1 MSDFLTNLAGR
12 AFGAAPLI
20 QPRPVAI
27 FEPTPGPRP
36 APWADAAWQP
46 DPAPP
51 VAEIDMAAPA
61 EIPAAAPPAGD
72 PSVWVEY
79 GFMARGWADAP
90 SPPIPT
96 SYVRE
101 RGGAPQP
108 GAASDDNPSP
118 SSAPLSFDPLRDQ
131 AGLPPPSPA
140 AQRRGDAPQPG
151 AARGDFHR
159 AESPPRET
167 AGEAG
172 SASMAA
178 ERPALATATWAGA
191 AGHALAPVERAAAP
205 MEQVI
210 EPEGAAAAAAGP
222 GWRRERLE
230 RPPEPST
237 IAMRQESGLD
247 QIRHEPAYRPAPPA
261 PRPAGSGAERSL
273 EDGGHVPHQIMGE
286 SPLSR
291 TRGRGTG
298 GEGRQARPNTVNTA
312 EERNRASGGVEGRR
326 VPAITTNLHVEG
338 VGITPPPPAPH
349 PGEAGGATRARNER
363 PIADAAWGQL
373 ERESLA
379 AAHREPAPIAPP
391 PAPEPGRALRVEV
404 RPAPAAERRSAPPAA
419 APRQVAEAPPAAP
432 PTIQVTIG
440 RIEVRAA
447 PAPPAARPATPAGPA
462 LSLDDYLR
470 QRNRGGSR

>member
-61 EIPAAAPPAGD
+61 EIPAAAPPS
-72 PSVWVEY
+72 P
-79 GFMARGWADAP
+79 P
-90 SPPIPT
+90 SPRPHTRAMGDTPQRGAANGDMPDAARST
-96 SYVRE
+96 LNRMQE
-101 RGGAPQP
+101 RGGAPQR
-108 GAASDDNPSP
+108 GAASDDLPS
-118 SSAPLSFDPLRDQ
+118 
-131 AGLPPPSPA
+131 PPSPA
-140 AQRRGDAPQPG
+140 SYVRETGGAPQPG
-151 AARGDFHR
+151 AARGDPH
-159 AESPPRET
+159 
-167 AGEAG
+167 GENLLPMNTVGGEGAT
-172 SASMAA
+172 SMFAA
-178 ERPALATATWAGA
+178 RPALATATWAGA
-191 AGHALAPVERAAAP
+191 GHALAPAERAAAP
-205 MEQVI
+205 MDQVI
-210 EPEGAAAAAAGP
+210 EPEGAAPAAAGP

-230 RPPEPST
+230 RLPEPST
-237 IAMRQESGLD
+237 IAMRQESGHD
-247 QIRHEPAYRPAPPA
+247 QIRHEPAYRPAPPP
-261 PRPAGSGAERSL
+261 PRPAGSGTEESL
-273 EDGGHVPHQIMGE
+273 EDGGHGPHQIVGE
-286 SPLSR
+286 SSPSR
-291 TRGRGTG
+291 TRERGAG

-312 EERNRASGGVEGRR
+312 EEMNRTSGGVEGRR

-338 VGITPPPPAPH
+338 VGTTLPPPAPH
-349 PGEAGGATRARNER
+349 PGEAGGARRARNER

-373 ERESLA
+373 ERESAA
-379 AAHREPAPIAPP
+379 AAHREPAPVAPP

-404 RPAPAAERRSAPPAA
+404 RPAPAAERRI

-447 PAPPAARPATPAGPA
+447 PAPPAARPAPAAGPA